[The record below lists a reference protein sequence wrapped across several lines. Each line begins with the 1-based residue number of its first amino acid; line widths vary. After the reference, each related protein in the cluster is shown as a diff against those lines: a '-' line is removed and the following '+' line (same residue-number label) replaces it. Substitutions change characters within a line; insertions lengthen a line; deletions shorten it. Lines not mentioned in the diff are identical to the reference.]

1 MTPISADTLR
11 LALDAIKAQIA
22 PLQAKDAG
30 LQAEWSRAA
39 GRVPGVRANHK
50 AAKQIAELRKE
61 VGDNL
66 ASLNRARVEIEDAL
80 ERGSW

>member
-22 PLQAKDAG
+22 PLQAKDTG
-30 LQAEWSRAA
+30 LQTEWSRAA

-50 AAKQIAELRKE
+50 AAKQIAELRKG